1 MLRPSSAIYVRLAV
15 NGLDE
20 LFLNSPSR
28 HFSQGLIFAG
38 SDGAEPAWR
47 VVFRQEVVI
56 EAVRRLRGG
65 TFLVPKLDFPHSS
78 ASLLARPQWKS
89 LFG

>member
-1 MLRPSSAIYVRLAV
+1 MTVPGDLLVPDA
-15 NGLDE
+15 DD
-20 LFLNSPSR
+20 SPNR

-65 TFLVPKLDFPHSS
+65 DFFS
-78 ASLLARPQWKS
+78 AEVGFSA
-89 LFG
+89 